1 MDRHR
6 IGHVFVLT
14 GSAAP
19 SDCLLLGAVYKFAY
33 LLTYLC
39 IASRGKK
46 FRVTK
51 EHTHTHTH
59 TNWSIIF
66 RCIMWQVTTDHRP
79 PTNTGQGQRTDWTL
93 IITACCVIA
102 AAVDVLTT
110 WCVSISQSNQSE
122 NI

>member
-59 TNWSIIF
+59 KLVDYIQ
-66 RCIMWQVTTDHRP
+66 MHYVAGDH
-79 PTNTGQGQRTDWTL
+79 
-93 IITACCVIA
+93 
-102 AAVDVLTT
+102 
-110 WCVSISQSNQSE
+110 
-122 NI
+122 